1 MNKQRQHVLVWP
13 LVALLAIGALVII
26 SVSAQST
33 SGASFAK
40 PSFTLN
46 VDPGTP
52 ISGGGAR
59 FHTHR
64 SVRRKGVAA
73 LLSRQGRDPRLQ

>member
-52 ISGGGAR
+52 ISGGRTISHSPISPAQRCRCTPIAAR
-59 FHTHR
+59 
-64 SVRRKGVAA
+64 S
-73 LLSRQGRDPRLQ
+73 